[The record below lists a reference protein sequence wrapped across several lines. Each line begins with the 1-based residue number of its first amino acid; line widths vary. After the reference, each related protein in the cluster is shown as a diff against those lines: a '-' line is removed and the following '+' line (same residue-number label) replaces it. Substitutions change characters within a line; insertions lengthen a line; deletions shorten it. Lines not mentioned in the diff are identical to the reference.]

1 MNSENDIKS
10 TIDNIFGSLEKFIQ
24 SKTVVGEPIEIGDI
38 KMIPLIDITF
48 GLGSSFANG
57 KDQESKQGN
66 LGSAGSGGK
75 ISTSAVLIIRGDTV
89 DLLPVKK
96 SANLEKLIEM
106 IPDTVDKFKKEEEE
120 G

>member
-1 MNSENDIKS
+1 MNSESDIKN
-10 TIDNIFGSLEKFIQ
+10 TIDNIFGSLEKFIH

-48 GLGSSFANG
+48 GLGSSFAKG
-57 KDQESKQGN
+57 KGQESIEGD

-75 ISTSAVLIIRGDTV
+75 ISTSAVIIIKGDKV
-89 DLLPVKK
+89 ELLPVKK

-106 IPDTVDKFKKEEEE
+106 IPDTVDKLKKENEE
-120 G
+120 